1 MYKVIIA
8 DDEYMIKKSLTVMIE
23 NAPFNFKVV
32 GTAEDG
38 KEAMDL
44 IKEFRPDLLVT
55 DIRMPVMDGL
65 DLIHQLHEEHE
76 STEAIVVS
84 GYGEFEYAQRAL
96 RMGAADYLLKP
107 IKVDLVQEA
116 LKRVSEKL
124 RARSQR
130 KSETYETVLQFKNL
144 SPKMNHAVHF
154 IEKHY
159 HDDQLSLPIVAEHIE
174 LSTAYF
180 SRTFKEETGK
190 SFVHY
195 LTELRME
202 KAKDILKNPYT
213 KSYEVAYSVG
223 YIDYPHFSK
232 AFKKYYGISPTEFRK
247 MQLPQ

>member
-8 DDEYMIKKSLTVMIE
+8 DDEYMIKKSLTVMIDSS
-23 NAPFNFKVV
+23 PFNFKVV

-44 IKEFRPDLLVT
+44 IKVYNPDLLVT
-55 DIRMPVMDGL
+55 DIRMPLVDGL
-65 DLIHQLHEEHE
+65 ELIHQLQDENV

-84 GYGEFEYAQRAL
+84 GYGEFEYAQKAIRL
-96 RMGAADYLLKP
+96 GAADYLLKP

-116 LKRVSEKL
+116 LRRVSEKL
-124 RARSQR
+124 QTRPQKKIQSDDSTSQ
-130 KSETYETVLQFKNL
+130 LKNL
-144 SPKMNHAVHF
+144 SPKIKHAIQYIENHY
-154 IEKHY
+154 K
-159 HDDQLSLPIVAEHIE
+159 DDKLSLPKVAEHIE
-174 LSTAYF
+174 FSTAYF
-180 SRTFKEETGK
+180 SRTFKDEIGK

-202 KAKDILKNPYT
+202 KAKDILKNPYN

-232 AFKKYYGISPTEFRK
+232 AFKKYYGLSPSEYRK
-247 MQLPQ
+247 LQLS